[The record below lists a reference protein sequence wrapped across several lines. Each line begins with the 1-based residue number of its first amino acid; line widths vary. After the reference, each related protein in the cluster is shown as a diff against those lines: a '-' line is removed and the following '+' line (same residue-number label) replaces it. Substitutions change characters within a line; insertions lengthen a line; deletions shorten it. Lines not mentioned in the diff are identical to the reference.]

1 MRRFLIFALLGPALG
16 FVTAFWILLQ
26 AFNGLLGAP
35 STFDLHQV
43 VLLPVA
49 YMLGIGPAL
58 VTGLFDHV
66 LARRGVRLRILWT
79 TLFAYASAYLILLNA
94 WGAGTVHG
102 PALFLFGLIGAV
114 PGAICAWLSGRA

>member
-16 FVTAFWILLQ
+16 FVTLFWILLQ

-35 STFDLHQV
+35 NTFDWHQV

-58 VTGLFDHV
+58 ITALFDHV
-66 LARRGVRLRILWT
+66 LARRRVRARILWT
-79 TLFAYASAYLILLNA
+79 ALFAYAATYLILLHA
-94 WGAGTVHG
+94 WTAGTVHG
-102 PALFLFGLIGAV
+102 PYLLAFGLIGAV